1 MAFLFGGGSS
11 ATTSINIADAKAR
24 ATVKVKKQDQTGKH
38 SDQHE
43 TLLLFTDGED
53 VGGTVN
59 VRVNPGKK
67 VDHSGVTLQLVGQI
81 GRFLVVWTWARRLGS
96 RLPTWRT
103 QACQQLHCG
112 VRIRPLSTV

>member
-38 SDQHE
+38 SEQHE

-67 VDHSGVTLQLVGQI
+67 VDHAGVTLQLVGQI
-81 GRFLVVWTWARRLGS
+81 GAWPIGCTMLCELGHCLPRCRR
-96 RLPTWRT
+96 WM
-103 QACQQLHCG
+103 
-112 VRIRPLSTV
+112 